1 MMDLQRRVNIDS
13 QEGEQNIS
21 QPLVLVVDDNE
32 DNLQLLTQLL
42 ELMDCAFITAA
53 DGETTISMAK
63 NYQPNL
69 ILLDMMLPDIS
80 GIEVSCNLKQDAQT
94 KNIPIVAVTAMARVE
109 DKERF
114 LVAGCVDCVT
124 KPYNIEDLEIII
136 RKYIY
141 QIKFCE

>member
-1 MMDLQRRVNIDS
+1 MMNLQRRFNTDTQKNI
-13 QEGEQNIS
+13 N

-42 ELMDCAFITAA
+42 ELMECSFITAA
-53 DGETTISMAK
+53 DGETTISLAK
-63 NYQPNL
+63 NRQPDL
-69 ILLDMMLPDIS
+69 ILLDMMLPDMS
-80 GIEVSCNLKQDAQT
+80 GIEVSCNLKHDPQT

-124 KPYNIEDLEIII
+124 KPYNIEDIETII
-136 RKYIY
+136 RKYIFE
-141 QIKFCE
+141 IKSFE

>member
-21 QPLVLVVDDNE
+21 KPLVLVVDDNE

-42 ELMDCAFITAA
+42 ELMDCTFITAA

-63 NYQPNL
+63 NYQPDL

-80 GIEVSCNLKQDAQT
+80 GIEVSSNLKQDAQT

-124 KPYNIEDLEIII
+124 KPYNIEDLEMII
-136 RKYIY
+136 RKYIFK
-141 QIKFCE
+141 IKFFE